1 MVPVCLLI
9 LMMKMMMKSDAASAK
24 IITAHSGEAVL
35 LTSDLPELKPRQDAR
50 WTHLHL
56 VMSRENKVKTC
67 HHGRCELLSDGSLRF
82 SRVQTADAGN
92 YSLEVFDENGKRLI
106 KRDFLLRVEGDSS
119 SSSSGS
125 MVVSTLVCCF
135 LVFLLLLFITT
146 FILKRRRRSQ
156 RISTTGQVEENVYVA
171 MHSHHGNQRKDEEK
185 QESHY
190 VPCYPVARETPI
202 TEQMAVAVEDI
213 YV

>member
-119 SSSSGS
+119 SSGS